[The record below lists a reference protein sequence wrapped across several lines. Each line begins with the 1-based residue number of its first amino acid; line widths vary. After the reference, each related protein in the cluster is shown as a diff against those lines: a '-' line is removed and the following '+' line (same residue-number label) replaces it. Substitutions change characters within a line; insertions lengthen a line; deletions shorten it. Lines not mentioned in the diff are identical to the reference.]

1 MENATEVCSGV
12 KYDTVVQFI
21 ENLGIR
27 FLSLQLIELQN
38 IRRKKTS
45 IYVFLLS
52 CKYWTDHK
60 VTSSTVR
67 YSILHK
73 VMQCNTRTHLA
84 CIDAYEQMRKLLF
97 IWSDY
102 K

>member
-52 CKYWTDHK
+52 CKY
-60 VTSSTVR
+60 
-67 YSILHK
+67 
-73 VMQCNTRTHLA
+73 
-84 CIDAYEQMRKLLF
+84 
-97 IWSDY
+97 
-102 K
+102 